1 MEIAEASHGMHS
13 ITNSSISNSTSNSSY
28 PATAP
33 ELTTY
38 GRQLDLLTQ
47 MKSIYHIVRAWRKQL
62 WAVSPQRGAITP
74 HLLLTCKTPPQ
85 LEQGSAWH

>member
-1 MEIAEASHGMHS
+1 MKAAGASHGMHS
-13 ITNSSISNSTSNSSY
+13 ITSSSNSASNSSY

-33 ELTTY
+33 ELTAY
-38 GRQLDLLTQ
+38 GSKLDLLAQ

-62 WAVSPQRGAITP
+62 RAVSPQRGAITP
-74 HLLLTCKTPPQ
+74 HFLLTCNTPPQ